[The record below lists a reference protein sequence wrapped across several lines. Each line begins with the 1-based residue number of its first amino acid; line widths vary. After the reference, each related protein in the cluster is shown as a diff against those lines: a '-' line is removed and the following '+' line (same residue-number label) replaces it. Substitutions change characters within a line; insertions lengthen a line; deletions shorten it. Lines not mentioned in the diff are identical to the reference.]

1 MTRLRRLIA
10 RLDPI
15 PAPGSRWWDAWVL
28 AVIILGILLAVGS
41 LELALWPG
49 GALP

>member
-1 MTRLRRLIA
+1 MR
-10 RLDPI
+10 